1 MNSIQK
7 RFALFLG
14 ACIPLRFLIVYLVKN
29 IHINYLHYLGYIA
42 LIPAFGFLYL
52 YFTGKRQTGPETQG
66 APIWWSKFRII
77 HGLLY
82 LLFAI
87 YAINKIAFAY
97 QFLLLDVIIGLIL
110 FLWHHFI
117 SGNFS
122 KLFM

>member
-14 ACIPLRFLIVYLVKN
+14 GCIPFRLFITYIAKIMPR
-29 IHINYLHYLGYIA
+29 NYLHYLGYTA

-52 YFTGKRQTGPETQG
+52 YFTGKRKTGKETQG
-66 APIWWSKFRII
+66 EPIWWSKFRII

-87 YAINKIAFAY
+87 YAINKITFAY
-97 QFLLLDVIIGLIL
+97 LFLLVDVIIGLIL
-110 FLWHHFI
+110 FFWHHYMIGSF
-117 SGNFS
+117 N
-122 KLFM
+122 KL